1 MSIPITSLNVL
12 VVQPQLEWHNPEANI
27 LAVQNIIAKHGKTD
41 LIVLPEMWS
50 SGYTIM
56 AHKSHQATEECI
68 KKMQDWAIEK
78 EALVIGSLITK
89 EGDTY
94 YNRAYLIDSNGIQA
108 VYDKRHLFGFAGE
121 DRVFSQGTKQ
131 LLYNYKDWRLCIN
144 ICYDLR
150 FPVWSRNTSD
160 YDVLIYVANWPDKRI
175 LAWQTL
181 LRARAIEN
189 QSFVIGCNCVG
200 EDAWHNTYSGQ
211 SAILSP
217 RAQEFKVLAGK
228 DGGLSAI
235 LNKKDLE
242 TVRKTLPFL
251 KDRDEFTLKDISE

>member
-94 YNRAYLIDSNGIQA
+94 YNRAYLIDSC
-108 VYDKRHLFGFAGE
+108 
-121 DRVFSQGTKQ
+121 
-131 LLYNYKDWRLCIN
+131 LLY
-144 ICYDLR
+144 
-150 FPVWSRNTSD
+150 TSD
-160 YDVLIYVANWPDKRI
+160 
-175 LAWQTL
+175 
-181 LRARAIEN
+181 
-189 QSFVIGCNCVG
+189 
-200 EDAWHNTYSGQ
+200 DA
-211 SAILSP
+211 
-217 RAQEFKVLAGK
+217 
-228 DGGLSAI
+228 
-235 LNKKDLE
+235 
-242 TVRKTLPFL
+242 
-251 KDRDEFTLKDISE
+251 DE